1 MRSVY
6 SGLRRLR
13 WFIWVWAVL
22 VATPVAAQTTTTAT
36 LSANVGT
43 LANLTLSSV
52 SVSFPDADPDAVPQ
66 VSAAGGPLTITTKA
80 RATHLSQV
88 MLTVQ
93 ANGPL
98 RSGLNTIAAGAITW
112 TSTGTGFV
120 AGTLSSAAS
129 VTVGSWIGS
138 GTRAGTQ
145 TLKFQ
150 NLWTYATGTY
160 TATLTYTLSAP

>member
-1 MRSVY
+1 VVSVG
-6 SGLRRLR
+6 SGHRRLR
-13 WFIWVWAVL
+13 WFIWVWAGL

-36 LSANVGT
+36 ISANVGT

-66 VSAAGGPLTITTKA
+66 VSAAGGPLTITAKA

-88 MLTVQ
+88 LLTVQ

-98 RSGLNTIAAGAITW
+98 RSGLNTIAASAITW
-112 TSTGTGFV
+112 TSTGAGFV

-150 NLWTYATGTY
+150 NLWTYATDTY